1 MEEGE
6 GGVCEGETRLS
17 AERYSHKLGGSQSCQ
32 PKSGGE
38 KKKRKSADSGGPFRE
53 EEIARRICAP
63 AKSEGEKKKKRHR
76 ADRGSQF
83 REKKI
88 SAASFPPAWVAGGR
102 AWMV

>member
-38 KKKRKSADSGGPFRE
+38 KKK
-53 EEIARRICAP
+53 
-63 AKSEGEKKKKRHR
+63 KRHR

>member
-32 PKSGGE
+32 PKVGGRKKE
-38 KKKRKSADSGGPFRE
+38 KKKDTERRE
-53 EEIARRICAP
+53 GVSSERRRYLLLLLLLP
-63 AKSEGEKKKKRHR
+63 GWLE
-76 ADRGSQF
+76 
-83 REKKI
+83 
-88 SAASFPPAWVAGGR
+88 GR